1 VNIFTGASV
10 GRRWADMCVRV
21 AFPDYA
27 RREIAFGF
35 VFFLSDISFPEC
47 WRRHESAKLAF
58 DEFRSDER
66 AGILQ
71 DKPAIEFCG
80 RNQIHGQMHAGGNCE
95 GTHANSPSRSPML
108 RRVP

>member
-80 RNQIHGQMHAGGNCE
+80 CNQIHGQCTPEATARARTL
-95 GTHANSPSRSPML
+95 THRL
-108 RRVP
+108 EVRC